1 MKVYVINMERSV
13 NRRTSM
19 EEQLRKL
26 GVDYEIV
33 KAVDGS
39 QLTDDAIHNEGR
51 EDDPFSRSE
60 IGCMLSHCKVYAMM
74 QEMGDA
80 FALVLE
86 DDIWI
91 TEAELGRLLD
101 AIQPQ
106 VRKETV
112 TLLTYFGRKDSKVV
126 LKKIKSVGH
135 VPNSEERY
143 FISQPTYANSLA
155 RAGAYV
161 ITQSC
166 AKKLLDFHT
175 PRIRCRADE
184 WEVYY
189 ENNIMPIVHCIY
201 PMPITEN
208 YDHGSEINYTRNGIE
223 ALGKKLITWSIYNRI
238 PILTYLF
245 KKRRESYSNRHKNI
259 ELEN

>member
-1 MKVYVINMERSV
+1 MPSWSASR
-13 NRRTSM
+13 NRPDAPGHWN
-19 EEQLRKL
+19 EEAARWK
-26 GVDYEIV
+26 GI
-33 KAVDGS
+33 
-39 QLTDDAIHNEGR
+39 
-51 EDDPFSRSE
+51 PFSSAVSIRR
-60 IGCMLSHCKVYAMM
+60 
-74 QEMGDA
+74 
-80 FALVLE
+80 F
-86 DDIWI
+86 
-91 TEAELGRLLD
+91 
-101 AIQPQ
+101 
-106 VRKETV
+106 
-112 TLLTYFGRKDSKVV
+112 
-126 LKKIKSVGH
+126 LK
-135 VPNSEERY
+135 R
-143 FISQPTYANSLA
+143 FCT
-155 RAGAYV
+155 AGAYV